1 MSKKSPK
8 TAANTSPAAAPAS
21 DSRRG
26 LFITA
31 GALAFAAVASGAW
44 LWSRGSGTDASARH
58 PALASTH
65 SPSLG
70 SASAKVHV
78 VEFLD
83 PACETCAAF
92 YPLVKQLMAEHPD
105 RIRLSLRHVA
115 FHKGSEPVVAML
127 EASRRQDRYWQVLE
141 ALLGAQGLWVDHHVV
156 QPQMARQVVA
166 TLGLDMARLEADMQS
181 PEVLQRIAQDRQDAA
196 TLNVTKTPE
205 YFVNGRQMQSFGRQQ
220 LQELVRDAVQRA
232 Y

>member
-1 MSKKSPK
+1 MSKKFPK
-8 TAANTSPAAAPAS
+8 TAASASPAAAPAS

-44 LWSRGSGTDASARH
+44 LWSRGSGADASGQH

-70 SASAKVHV
+70 QASAKVHV

-105 RIRLSLRHVA
+105 RRA
-115 FHKGSEPVVAML
+115 GPVGGPP
-127 EASRRQDRYWQVLE
+127 R
-141 ALLGAQGLWVDHHVV
+141 GAAPDGPAGGGHPGPGH
-156 QPQMARQVVA
+156 
-166 TLGLDMARLEADMQS
+166 G
-181 PEVLQRIAQDRQDAA
+181 AA
-196 TLNVTKTPE
+196 
-205 YFVNGRQMQSFGRQQ
+205 
-220 LQELVRDAVQRA
+220 
-232 Y
+232 